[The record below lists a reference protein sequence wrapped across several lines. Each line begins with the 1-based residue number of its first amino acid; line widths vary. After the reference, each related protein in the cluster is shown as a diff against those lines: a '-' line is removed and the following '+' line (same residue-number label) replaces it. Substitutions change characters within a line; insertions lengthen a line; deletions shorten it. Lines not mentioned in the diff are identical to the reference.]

1 MTVDKEQVL
10 WGIHCAPHGDP
21 LFLQKKFIGIGWK
34 DLGDIGKIAANR
46 QAFKKAVG
54 ETYRDWARGTII
66 NSGSQLFRFVHE
78 MKMDDV
84 AIYRS
89 KVDRKV
95 HIGRIVGD
103 YEYRPDLDE
112 HYVNVRRVQWTGAYP
127 LTQFSQGALYELGSA
142 LTLFQVKNFAEEF
155 LAAIGETK
163 VTSILRA
170 SPSDDETVA
179 LVAEDIEQNTR
190 DFIYK
195 QLAQH
200 LKGYGF
206 QSFVAHLLTTMGY
219 RTVESPEGTDG
230 GVDIVAHKDE
240 LKLEPPIIKA
250 QVKSTEGSVGGPEVK
265 QLLGNLGQ
273 GEVGLLVTTGSFSRQ
288 AHESAKGRSNLR
300 LIDGDELIQFILTH
314 YDQLDPKYKR
324 LLPLKKVYV
333 PEPVRDESGKDVQ
346 TAFSV
351 RSKAAQP

>member
-1 MTVDKEQVL
+1 MPSETEQAL
-10 WGIHCAPHGDP
+10 WGIHCAASGDS
-21 LFLQKKFIGIGWK
+21 LFLQKRSIGIGW
-34 DLGDIGKIAANR
+34 GDMGNLKEIVPNR
-46 QAFKKAVG
+46 EAFKKAVA
-54 ETYRDWARGTII
+54 ETWHDWPRGAII

-78 MKMDDV
+78 IKDNDLAV
-84 AIYRS
+84 YRS
-89 KVDRKV
+89 KVDRQV
-95 HIGRIVGD
+95 HIGRIAGD

-112 HYVNVRRVQWTGAYP
+112 HYPNVRSVQWIGAYP

-155 LAAIGETK
+155 LAAIGERKSPAT
-163 VTSILRA
+163 VQAA
-170 SPSDDETVA
+170 SPGEDDTLAFVA
-179 LVAEDIEQNTR
+179 DRIQQNTR

-206 QSFVAHLLTTMGY
+206 QSFVAHLLTRMGY

-240 LKLEPPIIKA
+240 LKLEPPIIKV
-250 QVKSTEGSVGGPEVK
+250 QVKSTEGAVGGPQVK
-265 QLLGNLGQ
+265 QLLGNLGK
-273 GEVGLLVTTGSFSRQ
+273 GEVGLLVTMGSFSRAAQ
-288 AHESAKGRSNLR
+288 DSAKGRSDLR
-300 LIDGDELIQFILTH
+300 LIDGDELIQFVLGH

-333 PEPVRDESGKDVQ
+333 PEASRDSDGLARDFKL
-346 TAFSV
+346 
-351 RSKAAQP
+351 